1 MNNFCFIIP
10 SYCETDLH
18 GLQLRRCISSIRR
31 WHDNLIV
38 IIDDFSS
45 IDVKEYTSNFQNIK
59 ILKSQIKGAGDMV
72 TYLNFK
78 NIEGFKNAV
87 IFQDSMTLENPLDG
101 VNDIDQVIP
110 IWYFTNHRHHWS
122 IIPEPETEYNLAN
135 GIEFHDD
142 LMIDCIKKMIL
153 KEDFRDWAIGIYH
166 QKEKWSG
173 NIGCQSIIDRDFL
186 SELDEK
192 TGIIDLM
199 ASMNNNRLRRVAE
212 SLFPLACQFVIG
224 DSIVNK
230 GYDGLYYDGVNPQKG
245 FATFKA
251 CDLELGEYQDTV
263 QQVCKNKYFSKVT
276 FNRRPQ

>member
-45 IDVKEYTSNFQNIK
+45 VDVKEYTSNFQNIK

-101 VNDIDQVIP
+101 VNDIDQVSP

-135 GIEFHDD
+135 GIKFHDD
-142 LMIDCIKKMIL
+142 LMMDCIRKMIL
-153 KEDFRDWAIGIYH
+153 KEDFREWAIEIYH
-166 QKEKWSG
+166 SKEKWSG

-186 SELDEK
+186 SHLDEK

-199 ASMNNNRLRRVAE
+199 TRMNNNRLRRVAE

-230 GYDGLYYDGVNPQKG
+230 GYDGLYYDGINPQRG

-251 CDLELGEYQDTV
+251 CDLGLGEYQDMV

-276 FNRRPQ
+276 FNRRP

>member
-59 ILKSQIKGAGDMV
+59 IVKSQIKGAGDMV

-87 IFQDSMTLENPLDG
+87 IFQDSMTLETPLDG

-122 IIPEPETEYNLAN
+122 IIPEPETEYNLEN
-135 GIEFHDD
+135 GIKFHDD
-142 LMIDCIKKMIL
+142 LMVDCIKKMIL
-153 KEDFRDWAIGIYH
+153 KEDFREWAIEIYH
-166 QKEKWSG
+166 RKEEWSG

-186 SELDEK
+186 SDLDGK

-199 ASMNNNRLRRVAE
+199 SRMNNNRLRRVAE

-230 GYDGLYYDGVNPQKG
+230 GYDGLYYDGINPQKG

-251 CDLELGEYQDTV
+251 CELGLGEYQDMV

-276 FNRRPQ
+276 FNRRP